1 VRLKLDENLGAYC
14 AELFRSAGHDIATVP
29 EQDLCSSKDTKILEV
44 CRAEERCLVTLD
56 LEFGNPLIFNPAET
70 QGIAVLRLP
79 PKSTFQDLVD
89 NVRTLIEGLARKE
102 IKGHLWI
109 IQRGRL
115 REYQPKENEKV

>member
-1 VRLKLDENLGAYC
+1 MRLKLDENLGAYC

-29 EQDLCSSKDTKILEV
+29 EQDLCSSKDSKILEV

-56 LEFGNPLIFNPAET
+56 LEFGNPLIFNPAEN
-70 QGIAVLRLP
+70 QGVAVLRLP

-102 IKGHLWI
+102 IGGRLWI
-109 IQRGRL
+109 IQRGKL